1 MKIFQKMTIKTSITT
16 LLIIC
21 FTLCSFAQRV
31 NEHGLKMVSEVE
43 VFDWEL
49 DKILLKY
56 NEQNRLV
63 GMTVYKDWNW
73 NKAKYDAKT
82 YVPNYEL
89 YAEYYIKDG
98 KMICKRYDEE
108 YNNTLYDFKF
118 DEWGHIV
125 SFKEKYLA
133 EWHNGYVAEHEYDYS
148 YDERMKRYVMSDIN
162 FMNRSYQDI
171 RKGIN
176 IDPVHK
182 NDTNISIEWILYFA
196 NCEYSVD
203 YYFKVSDWI
212 DCINDYFHIAW
223 WDKKAGCDNQY
234 EYGYD
239 SNGNLI
245 AVRENDPATR
255 IERVDGVEYRYPYTV
270 ETTIKLK
277 YL

>member
-1 MKIFQKMTIKTSITT
+1 MRKIVFV
-16 LLIIC
+16 LIISISC
-21 FTLCSFAQRV
+21 LCSYAQRV
-31 NEHGLKMVSEVE
+31 NEHGLKMVREVE

-56 NEQNRLV
+56 NEQNRLI

-82 YVPNYEL
+82 YVPKYEL
-89 YAEYYIKDG
+89 YAEYNIKDG

-108 YNNTLYDFKF
+108 YSNPLYDFKF

-125 SFKEKYLA
+125 SYNEKLLDGWNKG
-133 EWHNGYVAEHEYDYS
+133 EIVVSEYAYS

-182 NDTNISIEWILYFA
+182 NDTNISIEWILYLA

-212 DCINDYFHIAW
+212 DCINDYFHIGN
-223 WDKKAGCDNQY
+223 WDKQKEYAYCDNQY
-234 EYGYD
+234 EYDYD

-245 AVRENDPATR
+245 EVRENNQFLTTN
-255 IERVDGVEYRYPYTV
+255 IEVRDGIEYRYPYTV

-277 YL
+277 YLE